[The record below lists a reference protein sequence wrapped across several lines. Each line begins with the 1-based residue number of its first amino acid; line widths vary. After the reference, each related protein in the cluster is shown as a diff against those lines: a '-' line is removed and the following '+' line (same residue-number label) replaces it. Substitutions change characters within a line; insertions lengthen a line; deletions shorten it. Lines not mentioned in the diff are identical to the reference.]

1 MNYVRSVLCAL
12 LVAVVV
18 TAFVGAF
25 EARACSVCMAGDP
38 YFDANGATAQQVG
51 NLSAYLEVRGWKKE
65 SGLLPHDEEHAEGEE
80 PEGEEEHEERE
91 ENESQRLDLYLSYTP
106 IDRLTLT
113 VDIPVKFNEVT
124 EINGDVSE
132 KFSIDGLG
140 DISFAATGVV
150 WRNRDVLPSTW
161 VEARLVVKTPTGK
174 SNKRVN
180 GIQDPH
186 LQAGT
191 GSWDTGLGAAMAHKL
206 EWASLYTSFLYKI
219 NTKGS
224 LDYEYG
230 DAVLA
235 NVAIDIPV
243 GHAIKVPALDWL
255 GFITQLNYRWADKD
269 QSENV
274 NFNDSGGSILYISP
288 GVKITLPW
296 FRDQQPPVLRV
307 STQVP
312 VTSSWLNGQ
321 QHEDPVWAAGV
332 LMRF

>member
-1 MNYVRSVLCAL
+1 MNHLRSLLCAL
-12 LVAVVV
+12 LVAVFV

-38 YFDANGATAQQVG
+38 NFDANGATAQQVG

-65 SGLLPHDEEHAEGEE
+65 SGLLPHHD
-80 PEGEEEHEERE
+80 EGEEEEHEGEERE

-113 VDIPVKFNEVT
+113 MDIPVKFNEIT
-124 EINGDVSE
+124 HGNETS
-132 KFSIDGLG
+132 SIDGLG

-174 SNKRVN
+174 SKKKVN
-180 GIQDPH
+180 GEEKAEPH

-191 GSWDTGLGAAMAHKL
+191 GSWDTGLGAAMVHKL

-219 NTKGS
+219 NTEGS

-230 DAVLA
+230 DAFLA
-235 NVAIDIPV
+235 NVAIDVPV
-243 GHAIKVPALDWL
+243 GHAIKVPALNWL
-255 GFITQLNYRWADKD
+255 RFSTQLNYRWADKD
-269 QSENV
+269 QSENE

-288 GVKITLPW
+288 GLAMTLPW
-296 FRDQQPPVLRV
+296 FRNQQAPVLRV

>member
-12 LVAVVV
+12 LVAVFV

-38 YFDANGATAQQVG
+38 NFDANGATAQQVG
-51 NLSAYLEVRGWKKE
+51 NFSAYLEVRGWKKE
-65 SGLLPHDEEHAEGEE
+65 SGLLPHDEEPGV
-80 PEGEEEHEERE
+80 EEEHEERE

-124 EINGDVSE
+124 EIEGDVSE
-132 KFSIDGLG
+132 TSSIDGLG

-180 GIQDPH
+180 GIKDPH

-191 GSWDTGLGAAMAHKL
+191 GSWDTGLGAAMVHKL

-235 NVAIDIPV
+235 NVAIEIPV
-243 GHAIKVPALDWL
+243 GHAIKVPALNWL
-255 GFITQLNYRWADKD
+255 SFSTQLNYRWADKD

-288 GVKITLPW
+288 GVAMTLPW
-296 FRDQQPPVLRV
+296 FRNQQAPVLRV

>member
-1 MNYVRSVLCAL
+1 M
-12 LVAVVV
+12 
-18 TAFVGAF
+18 
-25 EARACSVCMAGDP
+25 
-38 YFDANGATAQQVG
+38 
-51 NLSAYLEVRGWKKE
+51 
-65 SGLLPHDEEHAEGEE
+65 
-80 PEGEEEHEERE
+80 
-91 ENESQRLDLYLSYTP
+91 
-106 IDRLTLT
+106 
-113 VDIPVKFNEVT
+113 DIPVKFNEVT
-124 EINGDVSE
+124 EIEGDVSE
-132 KFSIDGLG
+132 TSSIDGLG

-174 SNKRVN
+174 SKKKVN
-180 GIQDPH
+180 GEEKAEPH

-191 GSWDTGLGAAMAHKL
+191 GSWDTGLGAAMVHKL
-206 EWASLYTSFLYKI
+206 EWASLYSSFLYKI

-224 LDYEYG
+224 LNYEYG
-230 DAVLA
+230 DALLA
-235 NVAIDIPV
+235 NVAIEIPV
-243 GHAIKVPALDWL
+243 GHAIKVPALNWL
-255 GFITQLNYRWADKD
+255 SFSTQLNYRWADKD

-288 GVKITLPW
+288 GVAMTLPW
-296 FRDQQPPVLRV
+296 FRNQQAPVLRV

>member
-1 MNYVRSVLCAL
+1 MNCVRNVRYAL
-12 LVAVVV
+12 VVAVFA
-18 TAFVGAF
+18 TAFVGVF
-25 EARACSVCMAGDP
+25 EASACSVCMAGDP
-38 YFDANGATAQQVG
+38 NFDANGATAQQVG
-51 NLSAYLEVRGWKKE
+51 NFSAYLEVRGWKKE
-65 SGLLPHDEEHAEGEE
+65 SGLLPHHDEG
-80 PEGEEEHEERE
+80 EGEEEEHEGEERE

-113 VDIPVKFNEVT
+113 MDIPVKFNEVT
-124 EINGDVSE
+124 EIEGPESTTS
-132 KFSIDGLG
+132 SIDGLG

-174 SNKRVN
+174 SKKKVN
-180 GIQDPH
+180 GEEKAEPH

-191 GSWDTGLGAAMAHKL
+191 GSWDTGLGAAMVHKL

-219 NTKGS
+219 NTEGS

-230 DAVLA
+230 DAFLA
-235 NVAIDIPV
+235 NVAIDVPV
-243 GHAIKVPALDWL
+243 GHAIKVPALNWL
-255 GFITQLNYRWADKD
+255 RFSTQLNYRWADKD
-269 QSENV
+269 QSENE

-288 GVKITLPW
+288 GLAMTLPW
-296 FRDQQPPVLRV
+296 FRDQQAPVLRV

>member
-1 MNYVRSVLCAL
+1 MEMKMKHLCSLLCAL
-12 LVAVVV
+12 AVAVFV
-18 TAFVGAF
+18 TAFVGVF

-38 YFDANGATAQQVG
+38 NFDANGATAQQLG
-51 NLSAYLEVRGWKKE
+51 DFNAYLEVRGWKKE
-65 SGLLPHDEEHAEGEE
+65 SGVLAHHDDDHDDGGEGEAHE
-80 PEGEEEHEERE
+80 DEERE
-91 ENESQRLDLYLSYTP
+91 ENVSQRLDLYLSYTP

-113 VDIPVKFNEVT
+113 MGIPVKFNEIT
-124 EINGDVSE
+124 HGDETS
-132 KFSIDGLG
+132 SIDGLG

-174 SNKRVN
+174 SKKSVN
-180 GIQDPH
+180 GEAEPH

-191 GSWDTGLGAAMAHKL
+191 GSWDTGLGAAMVHKL

-230 DAVLA
+230 DALLA
-235 NVAIDIPV
+235 NLAIEVPV
-243 GHAIKVPALDWL
+243 GHAIKVPALNWL
-255 GFITQLNYRWADKD
+255 RFSTQLNYRWADKD
-269 QSENV
+269 QFENE

-288 GVKITLPW
+288 GLAMTLPW
-296 FRDQQPPVLRV
+296 FENQQAPVLRV

-312 VTSSWLNGQ
+312 VTSSWLNGH
-321 QHEDPVWAAGV
+321 QHEDPVWAAGL